1 VNAIVEKRRLG
12 PDVLRVEVA
21 YPKLARKAKPGQFVI
36 VRASEDGERIPL
48 TIADADPEAGRIT
61 LIFQVVGKSTT
72 LLAQMEVGEEILD
85 VVGPLGIQTEI
96 KRFGRVVCVGG
107 GIGAAPLY
115 PIAKALKAA
124 GNAVTAILGGRS
136 KNLVIL
142 ENEFRAISDAVVVT
156 TDDGTYG
163 RKGFVTDALKDLL
176 GAGPFAGCCAGAP
189 LFDRAWAI
197 GPVPMMKAVCDV
209 TRGAKIPTVVSLNP
223 IMVDGTG
230 MCGGCRV
237 IVGGKVKFA
246 CVDGPEFDGHRVD
259 FDTLAKRLTTYR
271 DRERRDH
278 DACKIGL
285 DKPGKKG
292 AEANG

>member
-1 VNAIVEKRRLG
+1 MNEVLERRRLG
-12 PDVLRVEVA
+12 PDVFRMALV
-21 YPKLARKAKPGQFVI
+21 YPKLARKARPGQFVI

-48 TIADADPEAGRIT
+48 TIADADPKAGSIT
-61 LIFQVVGKSTT
+61 LIFQVVGKTTT
-72 LLAQMEVGEEILD
+72 LLARLEPGDEVLD
-85 VVGPLGIQTEI
+85 VVGPLGVPTEI
-96 KRFGRVVCVGG
+96 KRFGRVLCVGG

-142 ENEFRAISDAVVVT
+142 EDEFRATSDAVLVA

-176 GAGPFAGCCAGAP
+176 AAGET
-189 LFDRAWAI
+189 FDRAWAV
-197 GPVPMMKAVCDV
+197 GPVPMMKAVCDA
-209 TRGAKIPTVVSLNP
+209 TRAAGIPTTVSLNP

-246 CVDGPEFDGHRVD
+246 CVDGPEFDGHQVD

-278 DACKIGL
+278 EACKIGL
-285 DKPGKKG
+285 DSPCDKG
-292 AEANG
+292 AGANG